1 MIICVDG
8 PAASG
13 KSTVAKLI
21 ANKLGLLYIDTG
33 AMYRAVAL
41 CAKNDN
47 ITFNDIPALERML
60 SGIKIEFKMKDNTI
74 HIYLNG
80 KDVSEAIR
88 EPAISI
94 LSSSI
99 ATIKIVRQKMVELQR
114 MMAERDR
121 VILDGRDIGTVVF
134 PFSKHKFFL
143 IADLDTRTHRRL
155 KELYEKGVEADF
167 EKVKKDL
174 AWRDSNDSNRTESPL
189 KKADDAIEIDT
200 TVLTVD
206 ETVNKMLRMINKTIE

>member
-41 CAKNDN
+41 CAKNNN
-47 ITFNDIPALERML
+47 ISFDDLPSLEKML
-60 SGIKIEFKMKDNTI
+60 SGLKLEFKIIDDTTCIFMNDI
-74 HIYLNG
+74 
-80 KDVSEAIR
+80 DVSEAIR
-88 EPAISI
+88 EPEISI

-99 ATIKIVRQKMVELQR
+99 ATIKIVRQKMVEAQR
-114 MMAERDR
+114 LMAENSS

-134 PFSKHKFFL
+134 PHAKYKFFL
-143 IADLDTRTHRRL
+143 VATLETRSLRRL
-155 KELYEKGVEADF
+155 KELNEKGIETDF
-167 EKVKKDL
+167 EKVKQDMI
-174 AWRDSNDSNRTESPL
+174 WRDSNDSNRTESPL
-189 KKADDAIEIDT
+189 KKADDAVEIDT
-200 TVLTVD
+200 TALTIED
-206 ETVNKMLRMINKTIE
+206 TANKMLRMIEKAIE